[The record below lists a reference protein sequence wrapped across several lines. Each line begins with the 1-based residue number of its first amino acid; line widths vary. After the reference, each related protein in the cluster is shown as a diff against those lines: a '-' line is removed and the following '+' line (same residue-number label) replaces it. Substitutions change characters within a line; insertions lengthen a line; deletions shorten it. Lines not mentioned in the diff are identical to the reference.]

1 MAPRDTHQVTPEGAI
16 DVQEIVAHADLI
28 AWSRAPQQVRGECRS
43 ETCNTKVC
51 GCGLHVLDAQA
62 AVVSPFNFVAEAERG
77 AESPVVEK
85 IFRRTK
91 ISAYQLRPRAARQE
105 VSIVIESHVAHA
117 VREAQIRLVGAD
129 HFPEIEIDPIPP
141 V

>member
-16 DVQEIVAHADLI
+16 DVQEIVAHADLV

-43 ETCNTKVC
+43 ETCITKVC

-62 AVVSPFNFVAEAERG
+62 AVVSPLHFVTETERRS
-77 AESPVVEK
+77 ESPIVEK
-85 IFRRTK
+85 IFCRTE
-91 ISAYQLRPRAARQE
+91 ISAHQLRRCAAGQE

-117 VREAQIRLVGAD
+117 VREA
-129 HFPEIEIDPIPP
+129 
-141 V
+141 